1 MILLEV
7 FLLALAAAPVIVAQV
22 ANCTDS
28 KFTWVTTTLLMP
40 VSWLIADWL

>member
-7 FLLALAAAPVIVAQV
+7 ILLALAAVPVIVAQV

-28 KFTWVTTTLLMP
+28 KFTWVTAILLISVP
-40 VSWLIADWL
+40 WLIADWF